1 MTKKEIKR
9 IQIKA
14 IMKAVKEN
22 FDMVEDFED
31 FDGQGF
37 FNFAIEAQG
46 KVMCFEMIRRDFE
59 FITTVIKGDDN
70 YKLGMELEDQ
80 LNSLRDV
87 TLELLEQETGIPA

>member
-37 FNFAIEAQG
+37 FNFAIEA
-46 KVMCFEMIRRDFE
+46 KAR
-59 FITTVIKGDDN
+59 
-70 YKLGMELEDQ
+70 
-80 LNSLRDV
+80 
-87 TLELLEQETGIPA
+87 